1 MKDSLQYGCSEP
13 GYFER
18 INNYISMLPL
28 QLEAAK
34 QMLEFLNA
42 IYPMSAGL
50 QEDIMDQI
58 QFISLRKRQ
67 VLLKKG
73 EVCRNIY
80 FVAKGLLRLYYYT
93 EDGGP
98 QVSAWFMRET
108 DVCVSVHSFYSQVK
122 SYEYIR
128 AEEPCE
134 LIYISYDQLEALYR
148 KYLEFNFI
156 GRVLT
161 IKYMIDLHWQLRDI
175 RYLKTDKRY
184 NSLLNRDRAL
194 IQRIPAKYI
203 ASFLS
208 MLPTSLSRTLDPKKK
223 KKKKK

>member
-1 MKDSLQYGCSEP
+1 
-13 GYFER
+13 
-18 INNYISMLPL
+18 MLPL
-28 QLEAAK
+28 QAEAAGK
-34 QMLEFLNA
+34 MLQLLNS
-42 IYPMSAGL
+42 IYPMSSGL
-50 QEDIMDQI
+50 QEEIMDII
-58 QFISLRKRQ
+58 QFKSLRKRQ

-73 EVCRNIY
+73 EVCRHIY
-80 FVAKGLLRLYYYT
+80 FVTKGLLRLYYHT
-93 EDGGP
+93 EEGGP

-108 DVCVSVHSFYSQVK
+108 DVCVSVNSFYSQVK

-134 LIYISYDQLEALYR
+134 LIYISFDQLESLYR
-148 KYLEFNFI
+148 KYLEFNYI

-194 IQRIPAKYI
+194 IQRVPAKYI

-223 KKKKK
+223 KKGKKKKS

>member
-1 MKDSLQYGCSEP
+1 MHY
-13 GYFER
+13 
-18 INNYISMLPL
+18 INYTTMLPL
-28 QLEAAK
+28 QAEAASK
-34 QMLEFLNA
+34 MLEFLNV
-42 IYPMSAGL
+42 IYPMSSGL
-50 QEDIMDQI
+50 QEEIMDLI
-58 QFISLRKRQ
+58 QFKTLRKRQ

-80 FVAKGLLRLYYYT
+80 FVTKGLLRLYYYT
-93 EDGGP
+93 EEGGP
-98 QVSAWFMRET
+98 QVSAWFMREG
-108 DVCVSVHSFYSQVK
+108 DICVSVHSYYNQVK
-122 SYEYIR
+122 SYEYIQ

-134 LIYISYDQLEALYR
+134 LIYIGYDQLEALYR

-184 NSLLNRDRAL
+184 NSLLNRDPAL
-194 IQRIPAKYI
+194 IQRVPAKYI

-223 KKKKK
+223 KKKKKS